1 MKAESLK
8 IWHGSKWFSFS
19 IGFQLLHLATH
30 AGCDLL
36 ARLVL
41 QLTTVYTSMNKVLSS
56 NIQDGEKKKLTDSK
70 TIKSKI
76 TLTINK

>member
-8 IWHGSKWFSFS
+8 IWFSTIS
-19 IGFQLLHLATH
+19 IGFQLHLATH

-41 QLTTVYTSMNKVLSS
+41 QLTTVYTS
-56 NIQDGEKKKLTDSK
+56 I
-70 TIKSKI
+70 I
-76 TLTINK
+76 

>member
-1 MKAESLK
+1 MKWRRGTEQTRRNGGEDEAESLK

-36 ARLVL
+36 ARLV
-41 QLTTVYTSMNKVLSS
+41 
-56 NIQDGEKKKLTDSK
+56 
-70 TIKSKI
+70 
-76 TLTINK
+76 

>member
-8 IWHGSKWFSFS
+8 IWFSIS
-19 IGFQLLHLATH
+19 IGFQLHLATH

-41 QLTTVYTSMNKVLSS
+41 QLTTVYTS
-56 NIQDGEKKKLTDSK
+56 I
-70 TIKSKI
+70 I
-76 TLTINK
+76 